1 MINLTDKNYEL
12 DEAARI
18 IGISLED
25 CVGFLEIK
33 KYIKK
38 EPYGYSATACG
49 VDLGNVINDDKHNAL
64 ITTNGVCKIASAF
77 ANLDEGYKLLEKN
90 GYPVEMAY

>member
-25 CVGFLEIK
+25 CVGFLEVK

-38 EPYGYSATACG
+38 ESYGYSATACG
-49 VDLGNVINDDKHNAL
+49 VQFGNVINDDKHNAL
-64 ITTNGVCKIASAF
+64 ITADGICKIASTF
-77 ANLDEGYKLLEKN
+77 ADIEEGYKLLENKS
-90 GYPVEMAY
+90 YAIALPY